1 MKEYIK
7 KLLRENLIIESN
19 YSLTNKK
26 KDILDDITDEKIGE
40 VEYQQFKYND
50 DLGGVAFGNIEISKG
65 NKIAQIISMRSQ
77 PHGSNDINLKR
88 RGFFRGLI
96 NQLKKDNVQSIKI
109 NLQSSD
115 TRNALIKLVN
125 DGTLSNP
132 RELTGVSTDKH
143 PTLFDIN

>member
-1 MKEYIK
+1 MKDYIK
-7 KLLRENLIIESN
+7 KLLRESIISEVN
-19 YSLTNKK
+19 YSLINKK

-40 VEYQQFKYND
+40 KEYQQFNYKD
-50 DLGGVAFGNIEISKG
+50 DLGGVAFGTIEFSKG
-65 NKIAQIISMRSQ
+65 NKVAQIISMRSQ
-77 PHGSNDINLKR
+77 PYGSDDINLKR

-132 RELTGVSTDKH
+132 RELTGVSVDEH